1 MNTTMRNM
9 RMKELVAG
17 AAVAAALCGCTS
29 QIQKNQEEASQFN
42 EKFSNLG
49 ER

>member
-1 MNTTMRNM
+1 
-9 RMKELVAG
+9 MKEVLQGNRMGVRYQ
-17 AAVAAALCGCTS
+17 AAALCGCTS